1 MKHSPEFLHLVNE
14 VKDSVNEVSVEEAQQ
29 QQHHGALL
37 IDVREDNEWEAG
49 HATNAIHLGR
59 GIIERDI
66 IEKITDNNTEL
77 ILYCGGGFR
86 SILSAYNLQ
95 KMGYTKV
102 YSMAGGWRSWKDAGA
117 PVEQ

>member
-1 MKHSPEFLHLVNE
+1 MKHSPEFLQLVNE
-14 VKDSVNEVSVEEAQQ
+14 VKERVKEVSVEKAQQ
-29 QQHHGALL
+29 QQHQGALL

-66 IEKITDNNTEL
+66 IEKIPDKNTEL
-77 ILYCGGGFR
+77 ILYCGGGYR

-95 KMGYTKV
+95 KMGYTNV
-102 YSMAGGWRSWKDAGA
+102 YSMSGGWRSWKEAGA